1 MKISELKKEAKVKLS
16 GCYKLAI
23 GINLIHLLITL
34 VLSYTASKVNGI
46 LGLVILLV
54 ASLINIPLGY
64 GLTDSMLKLSRNATV
79 GITDFITVG
88 IKNFKRAFFLSL
100 SILVR
105 LIIPMILLIVASIL
119 PIIANFV
126 GNIEGSSSGLI
137 SLVALL
143 LTVSAFIYFF
153 YKVLSYALSTYVLV
167 DDEEAKSKDAIKR
180 SAELMKGNK
189 TRFILMVFSFIG
201 WLFLA
206 GIFGAIA
213 QGISELL
220 GTIVTYGLSL
230 LLTPYITFTEINFY
244 EELAGV
250 SNVAPVEA
258 EVVEST
264 VE

>member
-23 GINLIHLLITL
+23 AINLVHLVITL
-34 VLSYTASKVNGI
+34 VLSYVASNLEGI
-46 LGLVILLV
+46 L
-54 ASLINIPLGY
+54 SLIVLLIAAIIAVPLGY

-79 GITDFITVG
+79 GLTDFITVG
-88 IKNFKRAFFLSL
+88 MKNFKRAFFLSL
-100 SILVR
+100 SIFFR
-105 LIIPMILLIVASIL
+105 LLIPIIVLVVASIL
-119 PIIANFV
+119 PIVANFASNV
-126 GNIEGSSSGLI
+126 DGSSSSGVLSI
-137 SLVALL
+137 VALV
-143 LTVSAFIYFF
+143 LTVASIIYLF
-153 YKVLSYALSTYVLV
+153 YKALSYALATYVLV
-167 DDEEAKSKDAIKR
+167 ENEEANSKDAITR

-189 TRFILMVFSFIG
+189 TRFICMVFSFIG
-201 WLFLA
+201 WFLLA
-206 GIFGAIA
+206 GILGAVA
-213 QGISELL
+213 EAISALV

-250 SNVAPVEA
+250 STTPVQG